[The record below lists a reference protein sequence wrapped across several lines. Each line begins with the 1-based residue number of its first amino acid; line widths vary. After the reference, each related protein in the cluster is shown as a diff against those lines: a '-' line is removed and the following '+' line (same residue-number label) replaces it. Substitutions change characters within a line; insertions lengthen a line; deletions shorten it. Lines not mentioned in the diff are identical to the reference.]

1 MKTHPFLAL
10 LATILIGSASTP
22 LMAGN
27 DDRVDD
33 ASMPGCSI
41 FGDLFKDTPKR
52 HLVLNLRWGFNNW
65 GDSPFG
71 SFSGT
76 TGDAEA
82 SYYFM
87 NLSLSLDYP
96 LINASHFGLY
106 AGLGV
111 DGDIYHFTSSI
122 VNSSAT
128 GFVASTTPLAN
139 TTAAMDPNNWDS
151 YFNNFAIT
159 LPITISIEPWK
170 YKDFCIRL
178 SAIPGVNVESFLH
191 QVYDSKMVDLDVKD
205 RECNSHVNNFML
217 DARLSLIYRSFGIY
231 AQIAT
236 QPLFKSDSGY
246 QELYPVK
253 FGLCWSIYGR

>member
-1 MKTHPFLAL
+1 MKTNRFCTLLVALVLGAFTTPL
-10 LATILIGSASTP
+10 LAGNNNSLANAS
-22 LMAGN
+22 L
-27 DDRVDD
+27 
-33 ASMPGCSI
+33 PGYSI

-52 HLVLNLRWGFNNW
+52 HLELNMRWGFNNW

-87 NLSLSLDYP
+87 NFSFSLDYP

-111 DGDIYHFTSSI
+111 DADNYHFSSSI

-128 GFVASTTPLAN
+128 GFQASTTPLAN

-159 LPITISIEPWK
+159 LPVTISIEPWK